1 MTELYL
7 ASASP
12 RRRELLAQLGIP
24 FEVVPADVDEHWGGK
39 ELPAEYTKR
48 LALEKARAGQRAAPA
63 SARVLGAD
71 TAVVLDG
78 RILGKAETREDAIA
92 MLRALSGR
100 THEVYSAVAVVR
112 GSEEA
117 VRLSVSRVT
126 FRPLT
131 EAEIA
136 AYADTGEPLGKAGG
150 YAIQGR
156 AGAFVAHLEGSYS
169 GVVGLPLFETDAL
182 LRGTRAPS

>member
-1 MTELYL
+1 
-7 ASASP
+7 
-12 RRRELLAQLGIP
+12 QLGIA
-24 FEVVPADVDEHWGGK
+24 FEVVPADVDEHWDGK
-39 ELPAEYTKR
+39 ELPADYTKR

-131 EAEIA
+131 E
-136 AYADTGEPLGKAGG
+136 
-150 YAIQGR
+150 
-156 AGAFVAHLEGSYS
+156 
-169 GVVGLPLFETDAL
+169 
-182 LRGTRAPS
+182 